1 MDFGLTLEQ
10 RQFDDS
16 LRAFLADHLPMERLR
31 ALAEPGIGYDAA
43 LWNNLAELGLHGLLV
58 PERFGGAG
66 LGVLDAAL
74 AAEALGHAAAPVP
87 FLGSIVMATLGL
99 TNSATEAQQN
109 EFLPLIA
116 AGECRFAVA
125 LPSLSGQTGAG
136 SISVAG
142 NRLSGRLAAVA
153 DGGAATHYMIYLPD
167 GHAAVVAAD
176 SAGVSARLQRS
187 VDRTRPVVDVTF
199 DGATAER
206 LDAANAPLA
215 AAHRVLD
222 AGRVVLAAD
231 TLGAAQR
238 MFDSAVA
245 FAKERVQ
252 FGRVIGSFQGLKYT
266 LAECVTALEPCR
278 SMVWYAAYAQD
289 ALPDDARLTACQAKA
304 HVGDVGRDIARLAT
318 EVHGGMGFTDL
329 LGLHYWFKRIS
340 FNRQMLGG
348 PERCREEAA
357 KLQGWMLQA

>member
-16 LRAFLADHLPMERLR
+16 LRAFLADRLPMDRLR
-31 ALAEPGIGYDAA
+31 ALAESGTGYDET
-43 LWNNLAELGLHGLLV
+43 LWQSLAELGLHGLLV

-87 FLGSIVMATLGL
+87 FVGSIVMATLGFI
-99 TNSATEAQQN
+99 NSATEAQQD
-109 EFLPLIA
+109 EYLPRIA
-116 AGECRFAVA
+116 AGECRLAVA
-125 LPSLSGQTGAG
+125 LPSFAGQTG
-136 SISVAG
+136 SSSVAMTDG
-142 NRLSGRLAAVA
+142 RLSGRLSTVA
-153 DGGAATHYMIYLPD
+153 DAGAATHFLVYLPD
-167 GHAAVVAAD
+167 GHAAIVTAD
-176 SAGVSARLQRS
+176 DPGVSIHMHRS
-187 VDRTRPVVDVTF
+187 VDRTRPVADVTF

-206 LDAANAPLA
+206 LDAANAPMA
-215 AAHRVLD
+215 AARRVLD
-222 AGRVVLAAD
+222 AGRIVLAAD

-238 MFDSAVA
+238 MLDSAVA

-252 FGRVIGSFQGLKYT
+252 FGRIIGSFQGLKHT
-266 LAECVTALEPCR
+266 LAECVTVLEPCR
-278 SMVWYAAYAQD
+278 GMVWYAAYAQD
-289 ALPDDARLTACQAKA
+289 ALPDEARLTACHAKA
-304 HVGDVGRDIARLAT
+304 HLGDVGRDIARLAT

-348 PERCREEAA
+348 PERCRDEAA
-357 KLQGWMLQA
+357 NLQGWQLQA

>member
-16 LRAFLADHLPMERLR
+16 LRAFLSDHLPMERLR
-31 ALAEPGIGYDAA
+31 TLAETGTGYDET
-43 LWNNLAELGLHGLLV
+43 LWQSLAELGLHGLLV

-66 LGVLDAAL
+66 LGVLDAVL
-74 AAEALGHAAAPVP
+74 AAEALGNAAAPVP
-87 FLGSIVMATLGL
+87 FVGSIVMASLAFI
-99 TNSATEAQQN
+99 NSATEAQQD
-109 EFLPLIA
+109 EYLPQLA

-125 LPSLSGQTGAG
+125 LPGLVGQTGSACVELRDG
-136 SISVAG
+136 K
-142 NRLSGRLAAVA
+142 LSGRISGVA
-153 DGGAATHYMIYLPD
+153 DAGAATHLLVYLPD
-167 GHAAVVAAD
+167 GHAAIVAAD
-176 SAGVSARLQRS
+176 APGVAAETRRS
-187 VDRTRPVVDVTF
+187 IDRTRPTTDVTF
-199 DGATAER
+199 ESATAER
-206 LDAANAPLA
+206 LDAANAPLE

-222 AGRVVLAAD
+222 AGRIVLAAD
-231 TLGAAQR
+231 TLGAAQH
-238 MFDSAVA
+238 MFDAAVA

-252 FGRVIGSFQGLKYT
+252 FNRVIGSFQGLKYT

-278 SMVWYAAYAQD
+278 GMVWYAGYAQD
-289 ALPDDARLTACQAKA
+289 ALPDEARLTACHAKA
-304 HVGDVGRDIARLAT
+304 HLGDVARDIARLTT

-357 KLQGWMLQA
+357 NLQGWRLQA

>member
-16 LRAFLADHLPMERLR
+16 LRAFLADRLPMERLR
-31 ALAEPGIGYDAA
+31 ALAEPGTGYDES
-43 LWNNLAELGLHGLLV
+43 LWRSLVELGLHGLLI

-87 FLGSIVMATLGL
+87 FVGNVVMATQAFI
-99 TNSATEAQQN
+99 NSATEAQQD
-109 EFLPLIA
+109 EYLPLIA
-116 AGECRFAVA
+116 GGDCRFAVA
-125 LPSLSGQTGAG
+125 LPSLAGQTGSA
-136 SISVAG
+136 SIAMSG
-142 NRLSGRLAAVA
+142 GRLSGNLVAVA
-153 DGGAATHYMIYLPD
+153 DAGAATHFLVYLPD
-167 GHAAVVAAD
+167 GHAAVVPAD
-176 SAGVSARLQRS
+176 ASGVSSRMRRS
-187 VDRTRPVVDVTF
+187 VDRTRPVADVSF
-199 DGATAER
+199 DAAPAER
-206 LDAANAPLA
+206 LDAANAPLV
-215 AAHRVLD
+215 AAHKVLD

-238 MFDSAVA
+238 MLDSAVA

-252 FGRVIGSFQGLKYT
+252 FGRVIGSFQGLKHT
-266 LAECVTALEPCR
+266 LAECVTVLEPCR
-278 SMVWYAAYAQD
+278 GMVWYAAYAQD
-289 ALPDDARLTACQAKA
+289 ALPEEARLTACHTKA
-304 HVGDVGRDIARLAT
+304 HLGDIGRDIARLAT
-318 EVHGGMGFTDL
+318 EIHGGMGFTDL

-357 KLQGWMLQA
+357 DLQGWKLQA